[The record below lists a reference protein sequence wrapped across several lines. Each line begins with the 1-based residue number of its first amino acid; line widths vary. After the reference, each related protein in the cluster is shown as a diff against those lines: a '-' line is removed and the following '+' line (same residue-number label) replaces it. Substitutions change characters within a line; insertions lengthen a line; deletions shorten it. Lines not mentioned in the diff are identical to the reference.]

1 MMSKW
6 IALPTIE
13 DALGLRVDLSRHN
26 AVTIKEAEEI
36 LSNIPIKD
44 VGRAKRVGD
53 KIIVEIDCDGLTAL
67 RYVYQ
72 IPTEI

>member
-1 MMSKW
+1 M
-6 IALPTIE
+6 
-13 DALGLRVDLSRHN
+13 DLSRRN

-36 LSNIPIKD
+36 LSNIPHGD

-53 KIIVEIDCDGLTAL
+53 KIIVEIDRDGLTAL

-72 IPTEI
+72 IPSEI